1 MMLLLLDHRGHVL
14 LVLHFHYRLGLC
26 CRLAIDAERTLLRV
40 ADIVLKFRAAVHYIA
55 TNVL

>member
-1 MMLLLLDHRGHVL
+1 MLLLLDHRGHVL